1 MPSFTYTGPAR
12 TLVLAGT
19 RLNRGV
25 PAELTGRAAEA
36 AAAHPDVVK
45 GAPKKAD
52 QAPSPNPALVDIAA
66 YLESGAT
73 DVGELTTKLV
83 KLDAATLA
91 ELAKEYDLDVE
102 IVEEVVA
109 GPELTALAEAML
121 ADGDSTPQAPTVEE
135 LMKLNREQLNAQ
147 ASEAG
152 VEKPEEMANKRE
164 VAAALLAAY
173 GSGEGS

>member
-36 AAAHPDVVK
+36 ATAHPDVVK

-52 QAPSPNPALVDIAA
+52 QAPSPNSALVDIAA
-66 YLESGAT
+66 YLESGAS

-83 KLDAATLA
+83 QLDPATLA
-91 ELAKEYDLDVE
+91 ELAKEYDIGVE

-109 GPELTALAEAML
+109 GPGLTELAEAML
-121 ADGDSTPQAPTVEE
+121 ADDGSTSEPVKLTGKDLDDRIAE
-135 LMKLNREQLNAQ
+135 LGIDAKTGGSNADGSMN
-147 ASEAG
+147 AD
-152 VEKPEEMANKRE
+152 EKR
-164 VAAALLAAY
+164 AAIAKA
-173 GSGEGS
+173 EGS